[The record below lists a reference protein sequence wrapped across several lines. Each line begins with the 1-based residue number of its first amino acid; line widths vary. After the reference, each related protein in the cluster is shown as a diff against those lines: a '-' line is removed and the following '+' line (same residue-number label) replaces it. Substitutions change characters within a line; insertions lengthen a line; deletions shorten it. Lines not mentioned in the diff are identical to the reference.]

1 MIEQMDI
8 IKKVLMHRSRVSV
21 KLSSIA
27 NDIAARG
34 RRHDN
39 SYTGGTEMN
48 LLIKIA
54 NEKDANK
61 KLELKKVL
69 KGIHT
74 NNNDYIPDF
83 HDNGISG
90 MNMIEL
96 LEFIADKISEYDLM
110 VINDNAPN
118 DLDAYHKY
126 VINGLTLSSD
136 LSSVIKETIMYFI
149 NRNESIRK
157 SLPKSAKELAAEELD
172 KLEGEENGTVK
183 EE

>member
-1 MIEQMDI
+1 MKALLRPHILAHYPTSFSTRKNRFLSLAEI
-8 IKKVLMHRSRVSV
+8 SV
-21 KLSSIA
+21 KEQIA

-54 NEKDANK
+54 NEKNANK

-90 MNMIEL
+90 MNMVEL
-96 LEFIADKISEYDLM
+96 LEFIADKISEYDLL
-110 VINDNAPN
+110 VINDKVPN
-118 DLDAYHKY
+118 DL
-126 VINGLTLSSD
+126 
-136 LSSVIKETIMYFI
+136 E
-149 NRNESIRK
+149 
-157 SLPKSAKELAAEELD
+157 
-172 KLEGEENGTVK
+172 
-183 EE
+183 